1 MKTVWQVWEKTSKI
15 SFVTGTGTDFLS
27 KFEVKCRLDI
37 FKLPNLQIEGYPLAC
52 MQTERKRHIYIY
64 THRLIIHTEI
74 SVNIFST

>member
-27 KFEVKCRLDI
+27 KFEVKCSLDI
-37 FKLPNLQIEGYPLAC
+37 FKLPNLQIEGCPLAC
-52 MQTERKRHIYIY
+52 MQTERKRDIYIY
-64 THRLIIHTEI
+64 TKLINTEI